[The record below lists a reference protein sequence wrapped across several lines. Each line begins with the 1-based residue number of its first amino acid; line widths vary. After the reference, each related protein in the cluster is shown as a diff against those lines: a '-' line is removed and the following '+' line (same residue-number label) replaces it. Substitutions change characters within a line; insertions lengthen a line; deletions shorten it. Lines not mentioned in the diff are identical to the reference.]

1 MAAHF
6 AGDLEVKPVS
16 FFAFALYKFGFDL
29 LFWGSRD
36 GYFSLSTQKD

>member
-16 FFAFALYKFGFDL
+16 FFA
-29 LFWGSRD
+29 LFP
-36 GYFSLSTQKD
+36 FSLNLLLGIFFSGF